1 MALTY
6 GDLEPVVPDG
16 RVWQAQERVVKVVPS
31 LRDSTFVTFI
41 VPEHEDGERIVP
53 DLAVFA
59 ILSPNP
65 RKYGGKPGPDIMTQ
79 ATTRLSDWLE
89 AEKER
94 QHFANKPDLL
104 VSFFGKVAVEH
115 NKTMQNLRALI

>member
-1 MALTY
+1 MPLTY

-16 RVWQAQERVVKVVPS
+16 RVWQAQERVVRVIPS
-31 LRDSTFVTFI
+31 LRDSAFVTFI
-41 VPEHEDGERIVP
+41 VPEHEEGERIVP

-65 RKYGGKPGPDIMTQ
+65 RRYNGKPGPDIMTQ
-79 ATTRLSDWLE
+79 ATTRLSDWIE

-94 QHFANKPDLL
+94 KHFVDKPDLL
-104 VSFFGKVAVEH
+104 VSFFGKVGTEH
-115 NKTMQNLRALI
+115 AKTMQNLREMN